1 MNKIQN
7 QIKEIEE
14 IERKMIYYT
23 PNTSVEFISKYKEI
37 ISIIEKNNNR
47 NSLIS

>member
-23 PNTSVEFISKYKEI
+23 PNTSDEFISKCKEI
-37 ISIIEKNNNR
+37 ISIVEKSNSKNNLV
-47 NSLIS
+47 S